1 MKKDEKAK
9 QVDSVREELS
19 RARSVILSS
28 FEGIT
33 VAQDFELR
41 RRVAGAGAKYNVV
54 KNSLIERA
62 AEGTAAAPLVSAK
75 LKGTTSLAVTEA
87 DPVALA
93 KVLTAYAKEHPVL
106 VFKCGIVEGRVVSLA
121 DLTALATLPSR
132 EVLLA
137 KALFLINSPATR
149 VASAVAAVARNLA
162 IVIRQAVDEKKFA
175 ES

>member
-9 QVDSVREELS
+9 QVDSVREELA
-19 RARSVILSS
+19 RAKSVILSK

-41 RRVAGAGAKYNVV
+41 RKVAGAGAKYHVV

-62 AEGTAAAPLVSAK
+62 AQGTAAEPLVSSK
-75 LKGTTSLAVTEA
+75 LKGTTSLAVTES

-93 KVLTAYAKEHPVL
+93 KVLTAYAKENPVL
-106 VFKCGIVEGRVVSLA
+106 VFKSGIVEGRVISLVE
-121 DLTALATLPSR
+121 LSALATLPSR
-132 EVLLA
+132 ETLLG

-149 VASAVAAVARNLA
+149 VASAVSAVARNLA
-162 IVIRQAVDEKKFA
+162 FVIKQAVDEKKFS
-175 ES
+175 EG